1 MNDPFKYKLLNDKQH
16 IWDEYR
22 KKYVQLTKEEWVR
35 QNILFYLVSVK
46 KYPASLI
53 SVEKQILV
61 GNTRKRYDAVV
72 YRNDKPWLLLECKAE
87 NEVLEAKSL
96 QQILA
101 YKSVLAVSYLSI
113 TNGKEVHT
121 YSIDAQS
128 WMQGFPEYEAG
139 IR

>member
-1 MNDPFKYKLLNDKQH
+1 MNDPFKYKLQNDKQH
-16 IWDEYR
+16 IWDPYR

-35 QNILFYLVSVK
+35 QNILLHLVSVK

-53 SVEKQILV
+53 SVEKQIKV
-61 GNTRKRYDAVV
+61 GNTHKRYDAVI
-72 YRNDKPWLLLECKAE
+72 YRDDKPWLLLECKEE
-87 NEVLEAKSL
+87 NEVLDSKSL

-121 YSIDAQS
+121 YSIVTQS
-128 WMQGFPEYEAG
+128 WMQAFPEYE
-139 IR
+139 